1 MGNGGLEGALET
13 TADGKWGDCIGT
25 VYPDSFK
32 ETACDGLDND
42 CDGLADECV
51 TNPCGKN

>member
-13 TADGKWGDCIGT
+13 TADGKWGDCIGA

-42 CDGLADECV
+42 CDGLVDECV